1 MKVAAGQFLPPD
13 EWEGARAF
21 VVLGSTLKNEL
32 FGSANALGARVRTGG
47 LQFRVV
53 GVLAPKGQF
62 LGIDL
67 DDTAFI
73 PAARAME
80 LFNKEGLAE
89 IHISYAEG
97 ADASKVA
104 AAARAILTA
113 RHGRE
118 DFTLTTQEDMMRTLG
133 NILDILTMAVG
144 ALGSISLLVGGVG
157 IVTIMTI
164 AVSERTSEVGLM
176 LALGARRGT
185 ILGLF
190 LAEAVVLAAL
200 GGVAGL
206 VLGFGLAQ
214 LIHLVIPALPVHT
227 PVLYAVLAIVVASM
241 IGLAAGVLPAR
252 RASMLDP
259 VESLRAE

>member
-1 MKVAAGQFLPPD
+1 
-13 EWEGARAF
+13 
-21 VVLGSTLKNEL
+21 
-32 FGSANALGARVRTGG
+32 
-47 LQFRVV
+47 
-53 GVLAPKGQF
+53 
-62 LGIDL
+62 
-67 DDTAFI
+67 
-73 PAARAME
+73 
-80 LFNKEGLAE
+80 
-89 IHISYAEG
+89 
-97 ADASKVA
+97 
-104 AAARAILTA
+104 
-113 RHGRE
+113 
-118 DFTLTTQEDMMRTLG
+118 MMRTLG

-185 ILGLF
+185 ILALF
-190 LAEAVVLAAL
+190 LGEAVVLAAL

-214 LIHLVIPALPVHT
+214 LIHLMIPALPVHT
-227 PVLYAVLAIVVASM
+227 PVLYAVLAIVLASM

-252 RASMLDP
+252 RASKLDP